1 MVTEEPTTVTLVAE
15 EAAPNATSGENVDF
29 DFVNLPG
36 YGVIDD
42 LNSTA
47 NASQFSCYH
56 RRYGYYADVAKQ
68 CLMFHLCYPVQEPTT
83 QQILFQR
90 FSFVCSDK

>member
-1 MVTEEPTTVTLVAE
+1 MVPASTQPVAVSTPSAVETTAVTEDPTVTVIADE
-15 EAAPNATSGENVDF
+15 SAGNGTENVDF

-56 RRYGYYADVAKQ
+56 RRYGYYADVVSNK
-68 CLMFHLCYPVQEPTT
+68 YDV
-83 QQILFQR
+83 I
-90 FSFVCSDK
+90 